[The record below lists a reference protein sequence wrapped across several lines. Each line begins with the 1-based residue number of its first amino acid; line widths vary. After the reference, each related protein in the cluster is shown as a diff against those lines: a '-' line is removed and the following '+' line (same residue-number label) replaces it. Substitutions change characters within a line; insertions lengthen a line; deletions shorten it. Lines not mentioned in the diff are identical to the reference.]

1 MNSLLELLE
10 MANKALG
17 PFSQL
22 MEEFVKKAGLNP
34 AEVVMHKGVPLMM
47 DDKQPCRV
55 LSVAPLKGHKRCL
68 EKVTNEY
75 DGNWSQLVDVVR
87 CSIVVQTEAALESV
101 ARAMSASNDP
111 RYSLVRLKNRFK
123 EPLFNGYR
131 DALYSLSVRAVGV
144 WHVCEVQLHLAAVI
158 FHKHESHVYYEFFR
172 TYFRGNVEAANSRM
186 KLLEAMGSSEGGVDA
201 MVLGVLRGT
210 DTGHLEAFAELAG
223 AGMMGEYR
231 LLVAVERRRL
241 ELAPKE
247 HQMDAQSRLADALS
261 RVGQYGEAEPLYR
274 ACLAVRKETLGD
286 KHPDTLASMNNLA
299 ILLKSTGKIDEAEQL
314 FRASR
319 K

>member
-1 MNSLLELLE
+1 M
-10 MANKALG
+10 
-17 PFSQL
+17 
-22 MEEFVKKAGLNP
+22 
-34 AEVVMHKGVPLMM
+34 
-47 DDKQPCRV
+47 
-55 LSVAPLKGHKRCL
+55 
-68 EKVTNEY
+68 
-75 DGNWSQLVDVVR
+75 DVVR

-101 ARAMSASNDP
+101 ARAMSAAEDP

-131 DALYSLSVRAVGV
+131 DALYSLSVRAAGV
-144 WHVCEVQLHLAAVI
+144 SHVCEVQLHLAAVI
-158 FHKHESHVYYEFFR
+158 FHKHESHKSYEFFR
-172 TYFRGNVEAANSRM
+172 SYFRGNVEAANSRM

-210 DTGHLEAFAELAG
+210 DTGHLKAFAELAG
-223 AGMMGEYR
+223 TGMMGEYR

-241 ELAPKE
+241 ELTPKE
-247 HQMDAQSRLADALS
+247 HQMDAQSRLACALT
-261 RVGQYGEAEPLYR
+261 RVGQYGEAEPLFR
-274 ACLAVRKETLGD
+274 ACLAARKETLGD
-286 KHPDTLASMNNLA
+286 KHPSTLASMNNLA